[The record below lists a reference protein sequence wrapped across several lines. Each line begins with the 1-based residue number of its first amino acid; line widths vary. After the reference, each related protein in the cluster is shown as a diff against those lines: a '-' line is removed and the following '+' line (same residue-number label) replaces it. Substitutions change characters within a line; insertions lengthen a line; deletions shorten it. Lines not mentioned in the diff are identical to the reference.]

1 MSFEPFF
8 LFSLLQL
15 EVLEEMLP
23 RVPVFREGENVIVN
37 DELRPFES
45 CDELRPFYRST
56 IRQPTS
62 VLFIVFHFTFSL
74 SLVQ

>member
-23 RVPVFREGENVIVN
+23 TVPVFREGENVIVN

-45 CDELRPFYRST
+45 CDELRPFYRA
-56 IRQPTS
+56 
-62 VLFIVFHFTFSL
+62 L
-74 SLVQ
+74 